1 MEPTTQAQA
10 TETPTPAP
18 SAPVEATTPQLDQAA
33 LDKAFAERA
42 ARAARQAQA
51 DMLQQLGVPD
61 LAAAKAAIEAQ
72 RQADEARKTDLERL
86 QGEQAALAER
96 LRVAEEKATAAQA
109 ALISHRRDGA
119 LSAALQA
126 AGAHDP
132 SVVLT
137 LWQATGAL
145 AALAGEDGQPNA
157 EAVQAALQALKT
169 DKPFLFAAPAPD
181 KPDRGTYRGTP
192 TNASNPS
199 QTTDAEQRARA
210 ALRRS
215 LGLPT

>member
-1 MEPTTQAQA
+1 
-10 TETPTPAP
+10 
-18 SAPVEATTPQLDQAA
+18 
-33 LDKAFAERA
+33 
-42 ARAARQAQA
+42 
-51 DMLQQLGVPD
+51 MLQQLGVPD

-96 LRVAEEKATAAQA
+96 LRAAEEKAAAAQA
-109 ALISHRRDGA
+109 ALIAHRRDGA

-137 LWQATGAL
+137 LWQSSGAL
-145 AALAGEDGQPNA
+145 ATLAAEDGQPNA
-157 EAVQAALQALKT
+157 EAVQAALTALKAE
-169 DKPFLFAAPAPD
+169 KPFLFAAQPTTPS
-181 KPDRGTYRGTP
+181 KPDRGTYQGAP
-192 TNASNPS
+192 SNASKPS

-210 ALRRS
+210 ALRS
-215 LGLPT
+215 QLGLPV

>member
-1 MEPTTQAQA
+1 MEPTTQAQ
-10 TETPTPAP
+10 TPDPSTLAP
-18 SAPVEATTPQLDQAA
+18 SAPVVEATPTQLDQAA

-61 LAAAKAAIEAQ
+61 IAAAKAAIEAQ

-96 LRVAEEKATAAQA
+96 LRAAEEKATAAQA
-109 ALISHRRDGA
+109 ALVAHRRDGA
-119 LSAALQA
+119 LSVALQA

-137 LWQATGAL
+137 LWQSSGAL
-145 AALAGEDGQPNA
+145 ATLTAEDGQPNV
-157 EAVQAALQALKT
+157 EAVQAALMALKAE
-169 DKPFLFAAPAPD
+169 KPFLFAAQPTAP
-181 KPDRGTYRGTP
+181 
-192 TNASNPS
+192 S
-199 QTTDAEQRARA
+199 
-210 ALRRS
+210 ALRS
-215 LGLPT
+215 QLGLPV